1 MSNNYQPP
9 LPSIRTLIITS
20 ITAILL
26 AMVIFWVIVLPAEYG
41 LDPTG
46 FGKKFGLLQLA
57 SSPHQ
62 ASKANVIACPTE
74 TDSAT
79 ALNWSDSVIINVPA
93 QSGLEYKF
101 FLDKNAKLE
110 YHWKTDGDKL
120 YYDFHGEPKGDSSG
134 YFKSFEEATNHQASG
149 KLIAPFAGKHGWY
162 WENKSNKPIT
172 ILLETRGNYK
182 VLGLM

>member
-93 QSGLEYKF
+93 QSGLEACHAIRRK
-101 FLDKNAKLE
+101 
-110 YHWKTDGDKL
+110 
-120 YYDFHGEPKGDSSG
+120 
-134 YFKSFEEATNHQASG
+134 
-149 KLIAPFAGKHGWY
+149 
-162 WENKSNKPIT
+162 
-172 ILLETRGNYK
+172 
-182 VLGLM
+182 